1 MFHNE
6 KISLELH
13 SINLCLLS
21 SIYTGRQTQ
30 ATHSIYIYIERERER
45 ERESNLTKDQIN
57 VAISKAFFMHKK
69 EAKH

>member
-13 SINLCLLS
+13 SINLYLLS

>member
-30 ATHSIYIYIERERER
+30 ATHSIYIYIYRER
-45 ERESNLTKDQIN
+45 ERESNLTKDQKN